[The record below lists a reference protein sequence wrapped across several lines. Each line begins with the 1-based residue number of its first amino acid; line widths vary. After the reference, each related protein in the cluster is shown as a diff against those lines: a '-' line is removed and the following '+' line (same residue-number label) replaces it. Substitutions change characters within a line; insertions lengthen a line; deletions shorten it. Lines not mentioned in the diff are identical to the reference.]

1 MRKFFSE
8 WSGFEFLSLI
18 KKMRYKKYLLFLF
31 PIFLSPA
38 FADAQSTVTGVV
50 KNPEG
55 NPLPGVSV
63 NIKDAGVGVT
73 TGPGGRYSIH
83 LTQPGAVLVFSFIG
97 MKTQEIFVGD
107 KKEVD
112 VYFESEGSSLSEVV
126 VVGYG
131 EQSREKITTSIAKL
145 DNKVLE
151 NMAFANAA
159 TALQGTIP
167 GLRVIN
173 TSGKPGSGPSVLLR
187 GGASINSPSPP
198 IYVID
203 GIVRSIEDINAE
215 DIESVQA
222 LKDAAASA
230 IYGARSNNGVIL
242 ITTKK
247 GKAGA
252 SSITYT
258 AKEGIG
264 LAREDYA
271 YLNARDYIY
280 YNRLGIK
287 NTNDSYAYGGVSP
300 VNPNTQLG
308 YGFSNPNMF
317 DVLQINAGNRAAFQ
331 SYLNDGW
338 QWMVDPFTDVDTLMF
353 KDYGGQVQDAAFNS
367 VAPTHDHHLSFVG
380 GNEKGTFGAS
390 LGYFKQDGLLIGT
403 KYERYSGRINGSY
416 KIKDNFELTGE
427 VSYSESKDPPL
438 IFSSEAN
445 AFYILRG
452 IYPTFKPYDENGNPA
467 AGRSFQHSNPLYW
480 MDKFIR
486 KNSTRRT
493 TFNVGARWEILPDLF
508 LRAQGNIYQI
518 DFDQESFNKEFQ
530 YQTSAVPD
538 IDRLASAGY
547 SKMIQQ
553 QHNITLD
560 YKKSFSKHNMSYL
573 VGSELFDQQSFSLG
587 ASGRRAAT
595 DDIYTLNAA
604 TERTSISSSVSES
617 RMLSF
622 FGRLNY
628 DYDGR
633 YLLSAVMRYDGISSL
648 SNTWGA
654 FPGISAGWNI
664 HREDFFSESGI
675 SDVISVLKPRIS
687 YGVNGNV
694 SGVGPYEVQGAYG
707 LQTNYNGQ
715 AGFLNTGLVNRELR
729 WEKSAS
735 FESGLDL
742 GLFNNRIVLI
752 ASYFR
757 RVTSDL
763 LTNLDLPSYTGFN
776 TFRTNFGSLLNS
788 GFEASL
794 SASLLNNASGLRWDV
809 SFNASYVKNRI
820 LKLPYNGN
828 ENNRQGGHE
837 IFDPKQNKA
846 VWVGGLQE
854 GGTLG
859 DIYGFQQL
867 RILRDWDDVNK
878 TVPNRYD
885 AIAELYGPQAY
896 AALTNKTGK
905 YPIEPGDVLWADIDG
920 NDVID
925 SYDRSYMGNIYPKW
939 TGGFSTTVSYKNF
952 YLYGRLDYALGHT
965 IYNYALA
972 QIVGQYSGTLNMPS
986 QLKDSW
992 TPENPNAD
1000 LPKFYYAD
1008 LPKLNIK
1015 RSALHN
1021 PTLDN
1026 HSSPFYEKGDYLAF
1040 REITLSYSFPKSLI
1054 SKIRVTDLRMNVT
1067 GQNLG
1072 YLKKYSGASPEL
1084 GGVDVERYPVP
1095 KAIILGLK
1103 LTF

>member
-1 MRKFFSE
+1 MF
-8 WSGFEFLSLI
+8 
-18 KKMRYKKYLLFLF
+18 FLF
-31 PIFLSPA
+31 PVFLSPF
-38 FADAQSTVTGVV
+38 FANAQSTITGVV

-63 NIKDAGVGVT
+63 NVKGAGIGVT
-73 TGPGGRYSIH
+73 TDPGGRYSIH

-97 MKTQEIFVGD
+97 MKTQEISVGD
-107 KKEVD
+107 RKEID
-112 VYFESEGSSLSEVV
+112 VYFESESGSLSEVV

-159 TALQGTIP
+159 SALQGTIP

-173 TSGKPGSGPSVLLR
+173 TSGKPGSLPSVLLR

-198 IYVID
+198 IYVVD
-203 GIVRSIEDINAE
+203 GIVRSIDDINAE
-215 DIESVQA
+215 DIESVQV

-230 IYGARSNNGVIL
+230 IYGARSNNGVVL

-247 GKAGA
+247 GKAGV

-258 AKEGIG
+258 AKEGVG
-264 LAREDYA
+264 LVREDYA
-271 YLNARDYIY
+271 FLNAHDYIY
-280 YNRLGIK
+280 YNRLGVK
-287 NTNDSYAYGGVSP
+287 NTNNSYAFGGVSP

-308 YGFSNPNMF
+308 YGFNNPNMF
-317 DVLQINAGNRAAFQ
+317 DVLQINAGNRSAFQ
-331 SYLNDGW
+331 SYLNEGW
-338 QWMVDPFTDVDTLMF
+338 QWMVDPFTGVDTLMF
-353 KDYGGQVQDAAFNS
+353 RDYGGQVQDAAFNN
-367 VAPTHDHHLSFVG
+367 AAQTHDHHLSFVG
-380 GNEKGTFGAS
+380 GNDKGTFAAS
-390 LGYFKQDGLLIGT
+390 LGYFNQDGLLIGT

-416 KIKDNFELTGE
+416 KIKENFELIGE

-438 IFSSEAN
+438 YFPSGEGN
-445 AFYILRG
+445 AFYVIRSIYPSFVPYEENGDPSAGRG
-452 IYPTFKPYDENGNPA
+452 IQYG
-467 AGRSFQHSNPLYW
+467 HPLYW
-480 MDKFIR
+480 KDKFVR
-486 KNSTRRT
+486 KNNTGRT
-493 TFNVGARWEILPDLF
+493 TFNLGARWEIIPDLF
-508 LRAQGNIYQI
+508 LKVQGNLYQI
-518 DFDQESFNKEFQ
+518 GFQQESFNKEFQ
-530 YQTSAVPD
+530 FETSGVPD
-538 IDRLASAGY
+538 IDRLASAQY
-547 SKMIQQ
+547 SKTTQQ

-560 YKKSFSKHNMSYL
+560 YKKSIHKHNMSYL
-573 VGSELFDQQSFSLG
+573 VGSEFFDQQSFSIS
-587 ASGRRAAT
+587 AAGRRAAT

-604 TERTSISSSVSES
+604 TERTSISSSVSEN

-648 SNTWGA
+648 SNAWGA

-664 HREDFFSESGI
+664 HREDFFSESAI

-776 TFRTNFGSLLNS
+776 TFRTNFGSLLNA

-794 SASLLNNASGLRWDV
+794 SASLLRNTNGLRWDV

-828 ENNRQGGHE
+828 ENNRQGGLE
-837 IFDPKQNKA
+837 IFDPKQNKV

-859 DIYGFQQL
+859 DVYGFQQL

-885 AIAELYGPQAY
+885 AIAQIYGPQAY

-905 YPIEPGDVLWADIDG
+905 FPIEPGDVLWADIDG
-920 NDVID
+920 NDIID
-925 SYDRSYMGNIYPKW
+925 SYDRVYMGNIYPKW
-939 TGGFSTTVSYKNF
+939 TGGFSTTVSYKSF
-952 YLYGRLDYALGHT
+952 SLYGRLDYALGHV
-965 IYNYALA
+965 IYNHAMA
-972 QIVGQYSGTLNMPS
+972 QIMGQYSGTLNMPAW
-986 QLKDSW
+986 LKDSW
-992 TPENPNAD
+992 SPENPDAD
-1000 LPKFYYAD
+1000 LPKFYYGD

-1021 PTLDN
+1021 ATLDN
-1026 HSSPFYEKGDYLAF
+1026 HSSLFYEKGDYLAF
-1040 REITLSYSFPKSLI
+1040 REVTVSYSFPRSLI
-1054 SKIRVTDLRMNVT
+1054 NKIKITDLRLNVT

-1072 YLKKYSGASPEL
+1072 YLKKYRGASPEL
-1084 GGVDVERYPVP
+1084 GGVDAERYPVP
-1095 KAIILGLK
+1095 RAIILGLK